1 MPNNDIHHFKSLPNR
16 VETTKVMEIPGYT
29 IIRELGKGGMA
40 TVYLAIQ
47 DRLDRQVALKVLN
60 PALAVDDNFTER
72 FIKEGR
78 IIDQLRHPFIIPLF
92 EFNFYKHHYYFSMEF
107 LPGGTL
113 SQQIQQGLTP
123 KRVLTITKRIA
134 EALAYAHQ
142 RNVIHRDIKP
152 QNVLFRQDGTPV
164 LSDFGI
170 AKVMDTDATNLTALG
185 SIIGSLHY
193 MSPEQATSKPLDARS
208 DLYSLGVVFYEM
220 LTKKTPYQANDIF
233 RFSQILGTG
242 PIPAL
247 PEELVSLQPIMNK
260 LLAIDPGHRFESAE
274 RLIQAIDQINSHPS
288 WQLSRDN
295 TVQRILP
302 ENPEPETQIAK
313 PDRAK
318 PALAIGGLIL
328 ATLAIAVV
336 AGIYLAIFHHPPRP
350 DSDIDAESAQPS
362 HDTAQQPPRQA
373 RQQVEQLLAQA
384 RSRQQQGGLDESLD
398 LIEQGLRL
406 VPEQPDLLALR
417 DQVKTEIDRRNRIA
431 GLLRDCAA
439 RFPLNRLADD
449 QGEAT
454 VACYDQILKL
464 DSTNSEARVNLERI
478 ANHFADRTS
487 AALLQG
493 DLDKAEDYLARLSRL
508 APDHPRLSALNQNVR
523 AKREQA
529 TAEAARRQAQE
540 VARRQAVV
548 EELRRKTEREAKRK
562 PSEPSRPQTA
572 SMEAKRKP
580 ATTSTG
586 INRHRRC
593 GDILSRITLG
603 EPVSNEDRTFLTKE
617 CR

>member
-1 MPNNDIHHFKSLPNR
+1 
-16 VETTKVMEIPGYT
+16 MEIPGYT
-29 IIRELGKGGMA
+29 IIRELGKGDMA

-60 PALAVDDNFTER
+60 PALAVDGNFTER

-92 EFNFYKHHYYFSMEF
+92 EFNFYKHYYYFSMEF

-123 KRVLTITKRIA
+123 KRTLTITKRIA

-152 QNVLFRQDGTPV
+152 QNILFRQDGTPV

-242 PIPAL
+242 PIPVL

-260 LLAIDPGHRFESAE
+260 LLAIDSGHRFESAE
-274 RLIQAIDQINSHPS
+274 RLIQAIDQINAHPS

-302 ENPEPETQIAK
+302 ENPEPETQIVK

-328 ATLAIAVV
+328 ATLAIAIV
-336 AGIYLAIFHHPPRP
+336 AGIHLAIFHHPPRP

-362 HDTAQQPPRQA
+362 RDTAQQPPRQA

-439 RFPLNRLADD
+439 RFPPNRLADD

-464 DSTNSEARVNLERI
+464 DSTNSAARVNLERI

-493 DLDKAEDYLARLSRL
+493 DLDKAEDYLARLSQL
-508 APDHPRLSALNQNVR
+508 VPDHPRLSALNQNVR